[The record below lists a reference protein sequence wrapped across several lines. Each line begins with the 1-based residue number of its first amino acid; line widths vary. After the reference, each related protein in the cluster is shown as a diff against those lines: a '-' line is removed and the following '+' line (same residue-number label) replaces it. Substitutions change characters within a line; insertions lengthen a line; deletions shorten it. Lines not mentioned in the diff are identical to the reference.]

1 MTEFPIF
8 AIMFG
13 DIACVP
19 ALIFKYRALSKRT
32 GGRGEGAEF
41 KRFIVDKY
49 SDCTVSVFE
58 GLGILVW

>member
-41 KRFIVDKY
+41 KRLLLINIRIVQY
-49 SDCTVSVFE
+49 WCLMVSVF
-58 GLGILVW
+58 L